1 MHLSCDDIDG
11 RQCTPTAHLWQLV
24 LSGELARLQCVYCA
38 HAVAAPAAR
47 RLVVR
52 DRTAAA
58 TRVNAHQCRGSCSTP
73 LQQWPGRAK
82 YWSYCVASTS
92 GHRSC
97 RGHVSLPVPRKLV
110 PGMSAATVAAVE
122 SVSVMRPVQCTPSCG
137 PPFPH
142 TPSSCM
148 AAALGPRL
156 AHLDVKT
163 APNPPAN
170 ATTPITMRAMIP
182 PPRPP
187 RSHQAYGQQDIHCTR
202 LCELMCCQQKRAI
215 DVKCRVEFKN
225 EFLCPATQP
234 DTVAGQAALAPDTQ
248 LNQNHTHTAKQ
259 HGGRV

>member
-24 LSGELARLQCVYCA
+24 LSGESARLQCVHCT
-38 HAVAAPAAR
+38 HTVAAPAAR

-82 YWSYCVASTS
+82 YWSYCAVSTAD
-92 GHRSC
+92 HRLC
-97 RGHVSLPVPRKLV
+97 RGHDSLPVTRKLV

-122 SVSVMRPVQCTPSCG
+122 SVSVMRPVQCTSSCG

-156 AHLDVKT
+156 AHLDVNA

-170 ATTPITMRAMIP
+170 ATMPITMRAMIP

-187 RSHQAYGQQDIHCTR
+187 RSHQAYGQQDTLHSP
-202 LCELMCCQQKRAI
+202 LCCQQKRAI
-215 DVKCRVEFKN
+215 DVRCRVEFKN
-225 EFLCPATQP
+225 EFLCPATP
-234 DTVAGQAALAPDTQ
+234 DTVAAHAALATDTQ